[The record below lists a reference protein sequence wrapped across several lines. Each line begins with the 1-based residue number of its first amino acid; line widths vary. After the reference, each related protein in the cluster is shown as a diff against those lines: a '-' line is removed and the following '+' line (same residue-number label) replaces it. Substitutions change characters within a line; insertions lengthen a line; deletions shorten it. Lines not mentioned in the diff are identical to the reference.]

1 MASKS
6 KRKSARRRKQT
17 WPEQSAPPGQPA
29 SPKPVPQRDKP
40 PEPPWGSFPLTQI
53 TVLVGLI
60 LLVIGFVTGGITP
73 MVAGLLL
80 GSAGGLELSIREHF
94 AGYRSH
100 TTLLSGVVFMVVTGV
115 SYFLIGWVLWV
126 CLALGLT
133 CFGVAFGL
141 MRRAFQA
148 ASGGL
153 SFRVR

>member
-6 KRKSARRRKQT
+6 KRKAARRRRQAYRQESQT
-17 WPEQSAPPGQPA
+17 
-29 SPKPVPQRDKP
+29 PKPVPLRDEP
-40 PEPPWGSFPLTQI
+40 PEAPWGSFPLTQI
-53 TVLVGLI
+53 TVLAGLV
-60 LLVIGFVTGGITP
+60 LLIIGFVSGAITP
-73 MVAGLLL
+73 MVLGLLL

-100 TTLLSGVVFMVVTGV
+100 TTLLAAVVLMVATGV
-115 SYFLIGWVLWV
+115 TYFLAGWVLWV

-133 CFGVAFGL
+133 LFGVSFAL
-141 MRRAFQA
+141 LRRAFRT